1 MMVMDVGRVL
11 AREPK
16 ALEPVLDEI
25 RPAAAEH
32 PLLTDALAQID
43 ELVKNPEE
51 TARYLVTRLALAT
64 QAALL
69 VEHAPAVVADAFIG
83 SRLGTGWGPG
93 YGTLRGVDF
102 EAIIDYAR
110 LA

>member
-11 AREPK
+11 TREPK
-16 ALEPVLDEI
+16 AIEPVLDEI

-32 PLLTDALAQID
+32 PLLASALEEID
-43 ELVKNPEE
+43 ELVMAPQD
-51 TARYLVTRLALAT
+51 TARYLVTKIALAT

-69 VEHAPAVVADAFIG
+69 VEHAPSAVAEAFIA

-93 YGTLRGVDF
+93 YGTLRGVDYQSV
-102 EAIIDYAR
+102 IDYAR
-110 LA
+110 LG